1 MVKKMCILFLSL
13 FFVSC
18 EKEGEFTKTP
28 PQLVIDTNDGFVTL
42 YTGVFYPTSG
52 IAVSGSASIY
62 EKDSQKYVTLN
73 DFSISSGPDLKVYL
87 STTASPDTFV
97 NLGNLTSATVYAI
110 PQQVDVSLY
119 KYVLIHCQQYNHLF
133 AIAEL
138 N

>member
-1 MVKKMCILFLSL
+1 MVKKMNFLFLLL
-13 FFVSC
+13 FFISC
-18 EKEGEFTKTP
+18 EKEGAFTKSP
-28 PQLVIDTNDGFVTL
+28 SQSVINPNDGFVTL
-42 YTGVFYPTSG
+42 YMGTFYPTSG
-52 IAVSGSASIY
+52 ITVSGSASIY
-62 EKDSQKYVTLN
+62 EKDSQKYVALN

-97 NLGNLTSATVYAI
+97 NLGNLTSAMIYAI
-110 PQQVDVSLY
+110 PSQVDVSVY

>member
-1 MVKKMCILFLSL
+1 MLKKMACLFLFMS
-13 FFVSC
+13 FISC

-42 YTGVFYPTSG
+42 YNGVFYPTSG
-52 IAVSGSASIY
+52 ITVSGSASIY
-62 EKDSQKYVTLN
+62 EKDSQKYVSLN

-87 STTASPDTFV
+87 STTDSPDTFV
-97 NLGNLTSATVYAI
+97 NLGNLTSATVYTI
-110 PQQVDVSLY
+110 PQQVDVSVY